1 MLAGNS
7 IAKII
12 MTIGGLFLANFYGPE
27 SYGVYNVF
35 LSYVMIL
42 PVLASFRLD
51 NIMIL
56 QKGSNE
62 IRNLF
67 SGIVWISFGCTALL
81 ICVLCLLKGL
91 NLIRIDLTYYILLL
105 CGVGAILTG
114 WNNTQNALFTKFKL
128 FKQMSVAFVVAS
140 VFSVVFQAIFY
151 AMGKLEN
158 GLIYG
163 WLIGLSASFIYNVRV
178 SKGRLGKVNIP
189 LFKKSVKEHFEV
201 VKFTYPSD
209 SINALANNILPIL
222 VIMYFTTAEVG
233 VYAMAFKV
241 LSTPL
246 VLLSGSVSRVYF
258 QKAVTLYA
266 HDKKAL
272 EKLTY
277 RVVYSNVGL
286 ILLFV
291 IFLNTLGVYLLDLF
305 LKESWKDL
313 DQYILLLSFWT
324 LARSALTPIISVLMV
339 MKKNHYS
346 LVFNVYLLAVNFVA
360 VYVGVAYDN
369 FLVCLLVFSILSGIG
384 YLTLTLLVLLN
395 LNRMKRNEP

>member
-1 MLAGNS
+1 LLDNPSGLKINTQQFRTKNFKGVLSLLAGNS

-56 QKGSNE
+56 QKGSKE

-163 WLIGLSASFIYNVRV
+163 W
-178 SKGRLGKVNIP
+178 
-189 LFKKSVKEHFEV
+189 
-201 VKFTYPSD
+201 
-209 SINALANNILPIL
+209 
-222 VIMYFTTAEVG
+222 
-233 VYAMAFKV
+233 
-241 LSTPL
+241 
-246 VLLSGSVSRVYF
+246 
-258 QKAVTLYA
+258 
-266 HDKKAL
+266 
-272 EKLTY
+272 
-277 RVVYSNVGL
+277 
-286 ILLFV
+286 
-291 IFLNTLGVYLLDLF
+291 
-305 LKESWKDL
+305 
-313 DQYILLLSFWT
+313 
-324 LARSALTPIISVLMV
+324 
-339 MKKNHYS
+339 
-346 LVFNVYLLAVNFVA
+346 
-360 VYVGVAYDN
+360 
-369 FLVCLLVFSILSGIG
+369 
-384 YLTLTLLVLLN
+384 
-395 LNRMKRNEP
+395 